1 MTRRLMTRLAA
12 LAVLLIVLTFAGNRA
27 LHAAGS
33 TFIGFPCPSNALVP
47 HTNFTCVMQGLDGAR
62 GLAFG
67 PEGALYV
74 AEAGHGGDG
83 PPCSIQSGLQVCYG
97 PTGAITRLWGDVQE
111 RVLTGL
117 PSLATNLVA
126 KGQAANGPTDIA
138 FAAGDEQ
145 SDDGS
150 ASGDAPGVWSTYI
163 TIGLRNNPDIRD
175 TDLAPVGRG
184 FAQLLRVA
192 PNGKVRSIADL
203 GDYEK
208 ETNPDGGPFDT
219 NPFGLLVEPGSRL
232 VVDSGANAL
241 VRVQGNGRGHISTV
255 ATFESRAQGRPTDAV
270 PTSVAVGPDGAYYV
284 SELTGI
290 PFATWNA
297 RIYRM
302 TPGGAPALYLDGFK
316 MIVDIAF
323 DADWNL
329 YVLQYATLLNTA
341 TDNTIFG
348 RSGVLTKV
356 APDGTRT
363 NVLTGLRTPTSVAVG
378 PDGFVYVS
386 NRGNFP
392 AVGEVVQVAP

>member
-1 MTRRLMTRLAA
+1 MRKLMTCLAA
-12 LAVLLIVLTFAGNRA
+12 TATLIVVLNFAGNRPI
-27 LHAAGS
+27 HATGS
-33 TFIGFPCPSNALVP
+33 TFTGFPCPSNALVP
-47 HTNFTCVMQGLDGAR
+47 PTNFTCVMKQLDGVR

-83 PPCSIQSGLQVCYG
+83 PCTTESGARVCYG

-111 RVLTGL
+111 RVLKKL
-117 PSLATNLVA
+117 PSLAINDPLFPNR
-126 KGQAANGPTDIA
+126 KGQTANGPTDISFA
-138 FAAGDEQ
+138 FGEQ
-145 SDDGS
+145 DDDG
-150 ASGDAPGVWSTYI
+150 ADSGEVPDVWSTYI
-163 TIGLRNNPDIRD
+163 TIGLRNDPNIRD

-192 PNGKVRSIADL
+192 PNGKMRSIADL
-203 GDYEK
+203 GDYEI
-208 ETNPDGGPFDT
+208 ETNSGGGTIDT
-219 NPFGLLVEPGSRL
+219 NPYGLLVEPGSRL
-232 VVDSGANAL
+232 VVDAGANAL
-241 VRVQGNGRGHISTV
+241 VRVQGNGNGHISTV
-255 ATFESRAQGRPTDAV
+255 ATFPSRAQGRLTDAV

-290 PFATWNA
+290 PFGTWDA
-297 RIYRM
+297 SIYRVV
-302 TPGGAPALYLDGFK
+302 PGEAPIVYLHGFK

-329 YVLQYATLLNTA
+329 YVLEHATVPGSNST
-341 TDNTIFG
+341 FG
-348 RSGVLTKV
+348 RSGALVKV

-363 NVLTGLRTPTSVAVG
+363 TVISGLRTPTSVAVG

-386 NRGNFP
+386 NRGIFP

>member
-1 MTRRLMTRLAA
+1 MTRKLMTCLAA
-12 LAVLLIVLTFAGNRA
+12 LAMLLIVLTSAGNRTS
-27 LHAAGS
+27 HAAGS
-33 TFIGFPCPSNALVP
+33 TFAGFPCPSNALVP
-47 HTNFTCVMQGLDGAR
+47 PTNFTCVMQGLDGAR

-83 PPCSIQSGLQVCYG
+83 PPCSTESAQQVCYG
-97 PTGAITRLWGDVQE
+97 ATGAITRLWGDIQE

-138 FAAGDEQ
+138 FAIGDEQ
-145 SDDGS
+145 DDDGS
-150 ASGDAPGVWSTYI
+150 VMYV
-163 TIGLRNNPDIRD
+163 TIGLRNNPNIRD
-175 TDLAPVGRG
+175 TDLKPVGKG

-192 PNGKVRSIADL
+192 PSGKVRSIADL
-203 GDYEK
+203 GDYETA
-208 ETNPDGGPFDT
+208 TNSDGGAIDT
-219 NPFGLLVEPGSRL
+219 NPFGLHVEPGSRL
-232 VVDSGANAL
+232 VVDAGANAL
-241 VRVQGNGRGHISTV
+241 VRVQANGHGPISTV
-255 ATFESRAQGRPTDAV
+255 ATFPSRAQGRLTDAV

-297 RIYRM
+297 SIYRVAPGE
-302 TPGGAPALYLDGFK
+302 TPPITSYLDGFK
-316 MIVDIAF
+316 MIIDIAF

-329 YVLQYATLLNTA
+329 YVLQYATLVNPPPPA
-341 TDNTIFG
+341 PQVFG

-363 NVLTGLRTPTSVAVG
+363 NILTGLRTPTSVVVG